1 MRCARAHRHVER
13 VHGSAAVGARRRPDL
28 RYHAVVERIVGSLRP
43 TVRGARFVAPTR
55 RPGSRSPLSRT
66 FPRGVLAAPAA
77 QLAAERRAPLDALR
91 RATQGVEIEG
101 DGPLVGTARL
111 GPRRFRWASPRHGLH
126 GPRAGIAAPWRG

>member
-1 MRCARAHRHVER
+1 MP
-13 VHGSAAVGARRRPDL
+13 GSPIAAARRRVDV

-66 FPRGVLAAPAA
+66 FPRGVLAAPADW
-77 QLAAERRAPLDALR
+77 LEAERRAPLDALR

-101 DGPLVGTARL
+101 KGVLVGSARL
-111 GPRRFRWASPRHGLH
+111 GRCRFRWASPRHGLH